1 MASHKGQATGSALA
15 GSAALAVARD
25 NSFGR
30 WTGEGQAAGPR
41 IASGVVIPHVTPS
54 FTAGRD
60 ATFFAIG
67 SCFARNV
74 EERLEQAGARVTSR
88 NIAVRDLGNGNAR
101 AGGVFN
107 KYTPL
112 SILQELQW
120 AADPASF
127 PAAALLE
134 GGKNTFIDPYLSLQA
149 GQGTL
154 AEVMARRAEIA
165 AYFAQ
170 AFTAD
175 VVILTFGLTE
185 TWFDAK
191 TGLALNEAPPP
202 RLLTRDPDRFRF
214 ACLDLEECRQA
225 MDQILA
231 LLARHGKAGQKRVV
245 TVSPVPLGRTFTGDD
260 VIVANMTSKSTL
272 RTAAKALCA
281 TDGGPDYFPSYE
293 AVTLSDP
300 RLSWQS
306 DRRHVSDFIVG
317 QIIATF
323 MARYGV
329 TQDVALAQDRPDK
342 LPDTLP
348 DIAPNAALMAKM
360 ARDID
365 TYKNRIIALERAA
378 RVGAPSEGPVR
389 AGKGDGIVPPLA
401 ALPEPMRQDGDV
413 AQWLAAAA
421 SPVAFMARLYREM
434 RKYKERVKALQLELR
449 AKSQDR
455 ERP

>member
-1 MASHKGQATGSALA
+1 MARHEGQASPITTA
-15 GSAALAVARD
+15 GSAVLAQARENAFD
-25 NSFGR
+25 R
-30 WTGEGQAAGPR
+30 WAGDAQAAGPR
-41 IASGVVIPHVTPS
+41 IGAGVVIPQVTPS
-54 FTAGRD
+54 FRVGPE

-88 NIAVRDLGNGNAR
+88 DIAVRDLGNGNAR

-112 SILQELQW
+112 SVLQELQW

-127 PAAALLE
+127 PVQAFLE
-134 GGKNTFIDPYLSLQA
+134 GGKDRYIDPYLSLQA
-149 GQGTL
+149 GQGNL
-154 AEVMARRAEIA
+154 AEVTARRHEIA

-170 AFTAD
+170 AFSAD

-202 RLLTRDPDRFRF
+202 RLLARDPDRFRF
-214 ACLDLEECRQA
+214 ACLDVDQCRQI
-225 MDQILA
+225 MDEILA

-245 TVSPVPLGRTFTGDD
+245 TVSPVPLGRTFTGED

-281 TDGGPDYFPSYE
+281 TPDGPDYFPSYE
-293 AVTLSDP
+293 AVMLSEP

-317 QIIATF
+317 QIIGTF

-329 TQDVALAQDRPDK
+329 TASVDPVAKDDTPPETALLAQ
-342 LPDTLP
+342 
-348 DIAPNAALMAKM
+348 M

-365 TYKNRIIALERAA
+365 RYKNRIIALERAA
-378 RVGAPSEGPVR
+378 TRPDPV
-389 AGKGDGIVPPLA
+389 AWANGTLPPLA
-401 ALPEPMRQDGDV
+401 ALPEPMRQDKAV
-413 AQWLAAAA
+413 AQWLADAPT
-421 SPVAFMARLYREM
+421 PVAFMVRIYREM
-434 RKYKERVKALQLELR
+434 RKYKDRIKAMQQEAR
-449 AKSQDR
+449 DISR
-455 ERP
+455 S